1 MKGSNNMENN
11 IVRLQYNDKE
21 LILVPTAHVSKNS
34 AELVKKVIEDENP
47 DSICIELDA
56 DRFHSLKNKKSWE
69 DTNITQVIKD
79 KKAGFLLVNLVLGNY
94 QKKIAKQLGSNSG
107 QEMIEGIKASEERNI
122 PLVLA
127 DRSIQTTFS
136 RIWASL
142 NIWDKANL
150 LSLIIFSMFE
160 KEDISEEDLAKLQQ
174 EDNLTA
180 ALQEITKE
188 FPKISHVLVHER
200 DMYLA
205 HKVKNAPGKKVVA
218 ILGAAH
224 IIGMKEE
231 IYKDYSI
238 KPLEEVPP
246 KKASSKIL
254 GYAIPVILIL
264 AIVLT
269 FTQNTE
275 TGIRQIGYWFLW
287 NGSLSALGCIIA
299 LAHPLTTLI
308 TFLCSPI
315 GALSPVL
322 ANGWFGGLAEAY
334 FRKPTVKDFENIST
348 DLQTMNGIWKNKITK
363 ILLVVVLANI
373 GSTIGTLIGGIGV
386 IQKLIETIF

>member
-1 MKGSNNMENN
+1 MENN

-136 RIWASL
+136 RIWTSL

-150 LSLIIFSMFE
+150 LSLIISSMFE

-238 KPLEEVPP
+238 KPLEEIPP

-334 FRKPTVKDFENIST
+334 FRKPTVKDFKNIST

-363 ILLVVVLANI
+363 ILLIVVLANI

>member
-1 MKGSNNMENN
+1 MENN

-69 DTNITQVIKD
+69 ETNITQVIKD

-136 RIWASL
+136 RIWTSL

-150 LSLIIFSMFE
+150 LSLIISSMFE

-334 FRKPTVKDFENIST
+334 FRKPTVKDFENISA

-363 ILLVVVLANI
+363 ILLIVVLANI
-373 GSTIGTLIGGIGV
+373 GSTIGTLIGGIGI

>member
-1 MKGSNNMENN
+1 MENN

-334 FRKPTVKDFENIST
+334 FCKPTVKDFESIST
-348 DLQTMNGIWKNKITK
+348 DLQTMRGIWKNKITK